1 MLNPPVRSAVL
12 AAAALLVNGQEAN
25 RSLYRVDV
33 DMVALTFT
41 ITDSKGK
48 TVGGLRPEDIRILE
62 DGVPQKIASFA
73 EGSKPRMRLLDEA
86 PGSDG
91 TNVFI
96 LLDTSNRMYEAFP
109 HVCDSVAAFLQRLDP
124 ADSVAL
130 YSFSRNLSRA
140 APLTRDH
147 ALARA
152 GLSNVVAGDDTALLN
167 SLLLTLRDAAKA
179 PGRKAVVV
187 FSNGPDNASMVT
199 PSDVGRVAEDEGIPI
214 YVSSTQ
220 EEGGDRT
227 LATALQALTVRTGG
241 KMYLAR
247 SWQKQAN
254 ALNSVREDIG
264 TSYTAYYYPAPN
276 SNTGFRSLRV
286 EIVSPIGKT
295 LHVRTRAGYESRR
308 QGATDER

>member
-152 GLSNVVAGDDTALLN
+152 
-167 SLLLTLRDAAKA
+167 
-179 PGRKAVVV
+179 
-187 FSNGPDNASMVT
+187 
-199 PSDVGRVAEDEGIPI
+199 
-214 YVSSTQ
+214 
-220 EEGGDRT
+220 
-227 LATALQALTVRTGG
+227 
-241 KMYLAR
+241 
-247 SWQKQAN
+247 
-254 ALNSVREDIG
+254 
-264 TSYTAYYYPAPN
+264 
-276 SNTGFRSLRV
+276 
-286 EIVSPIGKT
+286 
-295 LHVRTRAGYESRR
+295 
-308 QGATDER
+308 